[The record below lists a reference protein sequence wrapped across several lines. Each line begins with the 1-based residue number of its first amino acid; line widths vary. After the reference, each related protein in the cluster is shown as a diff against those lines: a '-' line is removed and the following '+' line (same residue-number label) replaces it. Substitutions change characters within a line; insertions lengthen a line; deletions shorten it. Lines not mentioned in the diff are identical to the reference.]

1 MQPPSP
7 PSTSKRS
14 VFISH
19 ASKNFKLADE
29 VRAVLEEKGISCWIA
44 PRDIPAGGSY
54 GTEIINGISQ
64 CSVFLLLLTNE
75 SNLSAPVRN
84 EVERAF
90 GYQKVIIPV
99 RLADI
104 KPAQDIEFFVSNAQ
118 WVDAIHTPL
127 RKRMDEVAAIV
138 HAVETASPLPPVP
151 AEKKTLVG
159 SAEKWA
165 ERAFRHKTLSFV
177 GAFGGLALLILAGMY
192 LQSRGVETIERSG
205 TEISQAATSIKDSS
219 AKISTIDEKIGG
231 LKKEVSDDP
240 KKELFSMGI
249 SFDVGEFLTNIDDE
263 KVVALFM
270 KAGKLNADKKY
281 ILMYVGTMPMTEG
294 ISKILPGGVYE
305 IPTTGKCWANIGAD
319 DISDIENRVRVESLI
334 KQKHTINFTD
344 KLCEQSISQI
354 IDRSIEHFEKLAKEK
369 GDFSSKNSH
378 EEWSKIKKKYDANS

>member
-1 MQPPSP
+1 MQPSSP

-90 GYQKVIIPV
+90 NYQKVIIPV

-138 HAVETASPLPPVP
+138 HAVETSSQLPPVP
-151 AEKKTLVG
+151 AEK
-159 SAEKWA
+159 
-165 ERAFRHKTLSFV
+165 
-177 GAFGGLALLILAGMY
+177 
-192 LQSRGVETIERSG
+192 
-205 TEISQAATSIKDSS
+205 
-219 AKISTIDEKIGG
+219 
-231 LKKEVSDDP
+231 
-240 KKELFSMGI
+240 
-249 SFDVGEFLTNIDDE
+249 
-263 KVVALFM
+263 
-270 KAGKLNADKKY
+270 
-281 ILMYVGTMPMTEG
+281 
-294 ISKILPGGVYE
+294 
-305 IPTTGKCWANIGAD
+305 
-319 DISDIENRVRVESLI
+319 
-334 KQKHTINFTD
+334 
-344 KLCEQSISQI
+344 
-354 IDRSIEHFEKLAKEK
+354 
-369 GDFSSKNSH
+369 
-378 EEWSKIKKKYDANS
+378 